1 MIQSNNFTTFIT
13 ILQLHTWLYSIN
25 YTTLITFLQLHY
37 FNDRPTDVL
46 VQYKVQQSRWS
57 SPHWIRY
64 THCVFVI
71 CKPFTCKA
79 LLKTLRGWWTL
90 SGFHCFISSF
100 WMLQV
105 NEGFY
110 IPVFEQ
116 FIWCHKN
123 VFPEPTYHI
132 IEP

>member
-25 YTTLITFLQLHY
+25 YCTLLWLHSNSYITLMTAQI
-37 FNDRPTDVL
+37 DVL

-110 IPVFEQ
+110 IFEQ